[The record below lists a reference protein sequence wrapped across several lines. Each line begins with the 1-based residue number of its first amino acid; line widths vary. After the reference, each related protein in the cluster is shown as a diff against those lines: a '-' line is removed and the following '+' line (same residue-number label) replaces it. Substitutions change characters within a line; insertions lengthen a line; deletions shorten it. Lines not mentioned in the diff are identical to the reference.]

1 VRVEAITFRAPTGSF
16 AGGATSFRKPA
27 HRIQRQAAE
36 YRAVATGRAALPSRP
51 HDFAAAS
58 RCSIDA
64 TIDCR
69 RRRKAARCREQPPVS
84 GSMVSRPD
92 SNKEKQDGC
101 TKNKNA
107 LPARS

>member
-1 VRVEAITFRAPTGSF
+1 VRVEAITFRAPAGSF

-64 TIDCR
+64 TIIVVAVERQRVAANNR
-69 RRRKAARCREQPPVS
+69 RC
-84 GSMVSRPD
+84 
-92 SNKEKQDGC
+92 
-101 TKNKNA
+101 
-107 LPARS
+107 PAQW